1 MMHGGMRR
9 IAELPEESIQN
20 PGRVVTRLIWYL
32 RPYWL
37 AVLGAMILVL
47 INAGTQAVGPYLIGR
62 AIDTF
67 ITAGDRAGLARDM
80 LMLGGVYFV
89 GMLAM
94 RYQIYLM
101 SWAGQRV
108 LADLRREIM
117 EQVQRLSLQFLEGK
131 EAGDLMSRLVND
143 IDAINSFLSQGL
155 IQSIGALFSLLGI
168 IGAML
173 VLDWRLALA
182 AMAIIPVM
190 VITTGQF
197 ARITRQAF
205 RKTRETIGD
214 VSAEMQEE
222 ISGVKVAQAFNRSE
236 LNIRRFAARNA
247 ANRDANVS
255 ANAVTSA
262 FAPAMDVLST
272 IDTAIVAGYG
282 GYQAVAGALT
292 VGTVVAFL
300 QYVQNFFR
308 PIQTIAQTW
317 TVAQSAF
324 AAAERVFELVDIQPE
339 IVDPP
344 DAIELPDIRGRVA
357 FEPGP
362 DGRGVTFEYEPG
374 RPVLVDVRFQ
384 ADPGQTVALV
394 GPTGAGKSTLVS
406 LILRFYDVTEGRVTV
421 DGYDVRSVTQDSL
434 RRQMS
439 VVLQEPFLF
448 SGSVL
453 ENIRYGRLEATE
465 EEVIVAAQAANAHE
479 FITHLPQGYA
489 TQVGERGGMLS
500 QGQRQLV
507 SIARAILA
515 DPHILILDEA
525 TASVDTR
532 TEVLI
537 QRALNRLLQGRTSF
551 IIAHR
556 LSTVR
561 NADVVLVVDE
571 GRIVE
576 RGTHQTL
583 LARGGLYADLY
594 QRQFYIPEEE
604 AQQEIPVPGD

>member
-1 MMHGGMRR
+1 MMHGGIRR
-9 IAELPEESIQN
+9 IAELPEETIQH
-20 PGRVVTRLIWYL
+20 PGRVVTRLVRYL
-32 RPYWL
+32 RPYWP
-37 AVLGAMILVL
+37 AVLGALFLV
-47 INAGTQAVGPYLIGR
+47 IVNAGTQAVGPYLIGR
-62 AIDTF
+62 AIDVF
-67 ITAGDRAGLARDM
+67 ISAGDQSGLATTM
-80 LMLGGVYFV
+80 LLLAGVYFI
-89 GMLAM
+89 GMIAM

-101 SWAGQRV
+101 SWAGQHV
-108 LADLRREIM
+108 LMDLRREIM
-117 EQVQRLSLQFLEGK
+117 EQVQRLSLQFLEGN

-168 IGAML
+168 IAAMF

-182 AMAIIPVM
+182 ALAIVPVM
-190 VITTGQF
+190 ILTTGQF
-197 ARITRQAF
+197 ARITRRAF
-205 RKTRETIGD
+205 RRTRETIGD

-262 FAPAMDVLST
+262 FAPTMDVLST

-282 GYQAVAGALT
+282 GYQAVTGALS

-317 TVAQSAF
+317 TLAQSAF

-339 IVDPP
+339 ILD
-344 DAIELPDIRGRVA
+344 LPDSTELGSIEGFVA
-357 FEPGP
+357 FEPGSN
-362 DGRGVTFEYEPG
+362 GEGVTFAYEPG
-374 RPVLVDVRFQ
+374 RPVLLDVRFQ
-384 ADPGQTVALV
+384 AEPGETVALV

-406 LILRFYDVTEGRVTV
+406 LILRFYDVSEGRVTV
-421 DGYDVRSVTQDSL
+421 DGYDVRSVTQESL
-434 RRQMS
+434 RKQMS
-439 VVLQEPFLF
+439 VVLQDPFLF
-448 SGSVL
+448 SGSVKD
-453 ENIRYGRLEATE
+453 NIRYGRLDATE
-465 EEVIVAAQAANAHE
+465 AEVVEAARAANAHD
-479 FITHLPQGYA
+479 FITHLPEGYE

-500 QGQRQLV
+500 QGQRQLI
-507 SIARAILA
+507 SIARAVLA

-537 QRALNRLLQGRTSF
+537 QRALNRLLEGRTSF
-551 IIAHR
+551 VIAHR

-561 NADVVLVVDE
+561 NADIVLVLDE

-576 RGTHQTL
+576 RGTHEGL
-583 LARGGLYADLY
+583 LASGGLYADLY
-594 QRQFYIPEEE
+594 NRQFYQPEDESTEKIP
-604 AQQEIPVPGD
+604 ITGD

>member
-1 MMHGGMRR
+1 
-9 IAELPEESIQN
+9 
-20 PGRVVTRLIWYL
+20 
-32 RPYWL
+32 
-37 AVLGAMILVL
+37 
-47 INAGTQAVGPYLIGR
+47 
-62 AIDTF
+62 
-67 ITAGDRAGLARDM
+67 
-80 LMLGGVYFV
+80 
-89 GMLAM
+89 
-94 RYQIYLM
+94 
-101 SWAGQRV
+101 
-108 LADLRREIM
+108 
-117 EQVQRLSLQFLEGK
+117 
-131 EAGDLMSRLVND
+131 
-143 IDAINSFLSQGL
+143 
-155 IQSIGALFSLLGI
+155 
-168 IGAML
+168 
-173 VLDWRLALA
+173 
-182 AMAIIPVM
+182 
-190 VITTGQF
+190 
-197 ARITRQAF
+197 
-205 RKTRETIGD
+205 
-214 VSAEMQEE
+214 
-222 ISGVKVAQAFNRSE
+222 

-561 NADVVLVVDE
+561 NADVVLVVNE